1 MIIRNYS
8 VLLNI
13 ADDETKEKIY
23 IQLILEDIFG
33 LNNPLLQTTNEL
45 IKSPLL
51 QDKRK
56 KMVGEFKNI
65 MSDFDMDYL
74 TKDNSEYFFTFLPE
88 SQAFGKNED

>member
-65 MSDFDMDYL
+65 ICTSGIQKKQ
-74 TKDNSEYFFTFLPE
+74 KDEM
-88 SQAFGKNED
+88 KNASSRTS